1 MNQSTVGPLSEPQE
15 VHRRIARTL
24 AAHNNPRLTP
34 ISQIHVYARRHL
46 PEHAAAG
53 ESMNENIINRAILP
67 YLDVTAL
74 KEASSPAELPLM
86 PLVRKAAHAWSWE
99 HPGRNAAALLFIAA
113 AERYELRDDDLLT
126 SWRVT
131 WAKSAGVS
139 EILAKVDSL
148 ASLDAVALDGS
159 VVVITASGKGRVDL
173 WDIATGKS
181 FELPYRHDGVS
192 RDAFSAV
199 AAAAA
204 ADGSAFVAAGSGG
217 GRVRCWRVR
226 SDAARRT
233 GRPWA
238 TEIGSFGVGD
248 TVTALAVTI
257 IEGRPLILAGQSR
270 GGISLLDCGEKVQRA
285 PQRIHGG
292 PVTGITTIQLADDA
306 LAAVSVSVDGF
317 LQLSRLLSRP
327 FAHLI
332 PVPPGFRARHA
343 IRAVAAIRLPGRA
356 AAAVTAGDRGAVGV
370 WDLSPRSPEQRPV
383 PGHDRNVVALAAA
396 TGPQD
401 QPLVVTGDSSGRL
414 RFVDP
419 VQAAVVGSV
428 DGHRGRITGLAF
440 SVTRAGRSIV
450 ISGGDDGTVRTWD
463 LRGALLSGPVG
474 ATGQDGARP
483 VGRGAA
489 RGGTTQPRERSVRLW
504 RLDDGR
510 ELGGESGSRSH
521 RMVAVAAGR
530 LADGTAI
537 AVTDPGTAPRVPG
550 GRGSTVAVAT
560 ASLPDDRT
568 VAIAVS
574 ADDCLQIWEL
584 SADQAPRLNRAPPHP
599 GVRVVATVRRG
610 DGQLLAASA
619 GRDRMLRMWDIGNGA
634 QAGPALKH
642 DQWVTALAAAAAPG
656 RPAVM
661 VSGCADATL
670 WTWDVDSGRPL
681 GDALRGSVRQI
692 AAVAAVHTD
701 DGLIAVTAS
710 KGDDV
715 VRKWGLLGADPGP
728 PRLAGHEGP
737 VTAVA
742 IAGPA
747 ERPVVVTAG
756 EDRTVRVWDLMSSAP
771 IVDPMPVPGTVR
783 AIACFDASG
792 PRAVIAGDDV
802 LAVVDWGSSSL
813 STGIVTAI
821 KFSRNKPPESLSCL
835 FLVLS
840 GKEKEGMIVFRGE
853 RIRGD

>member
-74 KEASSPAELPLM
+74 KEASSSAELPLM

-148 ASLDAVALDGS
+148 ASLDAVALDGR
-159 VVVITASGKGRVDL
+159 VVVITASGRGRVDL
-173 WDIATGKS
+173 WDTATGKS

-199 AAAAA
+199 AATGA

-233 GRPWA
+233 GRPSA

-248 TVTALAVTI
+248 MVTALAVTV
-257 IEGRPLILAGQSR
+257 IEGRPLILAGQSS

-292 PVTGITTIQLADDA
+292 PVTGITTIQLADDV

-317 LQLSRLLSRP
+317 LQLSRLVSRP

-343 IRAVAAIRLPGRA
+343 IRAVAAIRLPGGA
-356 AAAVTAGDRGAVGV
+356 AAAVTAGDRGAVGI
-370 WDLSPRSPEQRPV
+370 WDLSPRSTEPRPV
-383 PGHDRNVVALAAA
+383 PGHDRNVVALATA

-414 RFVDP
+414 RVVDP
-419 VQAAVVGSV
+419 VQAAVLVSV
-428 DGHRGRITGLAF
+428 DGHRGRTTGLAF
-440 SVTRAGRSIV
+440 SGTREGRSMA
-450 ISGGDDGTVRTWD
+450 ISGGDGTVRIWD
-463 LRGALLSGPVG
+463 VGALLGRPRGTTGPDDV
-474 ATGQDGARP
+474 RP
-483 VGRGAA
+483 AGHGAA
-489 RGGTTQPRERSVRLW
+489 PGAAVHPPERSVRLW

-510 ELGGESGSRSH
+510 ELGGESGDHSH
-521 RMVAVAAGR
+521 RMVAVAVGR

-537 AVTDPGTAPRVPG
+537 AVTDPGSVPRVPAG
-550 GRGSTVAVAT
+550 HGSTVAVAT
-560 ASLPDDRT
+560 AALSDDRT
-568 VAIAVS
+568 VAVTVRS
-574 ADDCLQIWEL
+574 ADCLQIWEL
-584 SADQAPRLNRAPPHP
+584 SPDQAPRLTHTLPHR
-599 GVRVVATVRRG
+599 GVWVVATARRT
-610 DGQLLAASA
+610 DGLVVAASA
-619 GRDRMLRMWDIGNGA
+619 GRDRMLRMWDIEDGGWFSPDLEHK
-634 QAGPALKH
+634 QS
-642 DQWVTALAAAAAPG
+642 VTALAAAAAPG
-656 RPAVM
+656 RPTVM

-681 GDALRGSVRQI
+681 GPTLRGSLRQI
-692 AAVAAVHTD
+692 AAVAAAHTD
-701 DGLIAVTAS
+701 DGLIAVTAC
-710 KGDDV
+710 KDDNI

-728 PRLAGHEGP
+728 PRLTGHEGP

-783 AIACFDASG
+783 AIACFDAAG
-792 PRAVIAGDDV
+792 TRAVIAGDDV

-835 FLVLS
+835 FLFLS